1 MKKIIIITLLLISGL
16 SVSALSPDNQS
27 HQTIAEQVR
36 GTDSSSIGFVADV
49 LTWYDAHMNY
59 STVGLLMALESSFV
73 PFPSEVVI
81 PPAVYVAC
89 NPDTRSGMT
98 IWVIV
103 LIGTLGALIG
113 AYINYFLSRWLGRP
127 IIYAFAE
134 SKVGHLLN
142 LSKEK
147 VQRAESYFN
156 DHGNVSTLVG
166 RLIPVIRQLISIPA
180 GLSKMN
186 LATFTFFT
194 LLGAGAWNVV
204 LALLGWLAYKAADP
218 SVIEKYSHQF
228 SVAIVVIFVA
238 VVAFLIIRS
247 VLRKRKQKQSSNK

>member
-1 MKKIIIITLLLISGL
+1 MSSFIAWCFDHLNYWTITFLMTL
-16 SVSALSPDNQS
+16 
-27 HQTIAEQVR
+27 E
-36 GTDSSSIGFVADV
+36 
-49 LTWYDAHMNY
+49 
-59 STVGLLMALESSFV
+59 STVI
-73 PFPSEVVI
+73 PIPSELVV
-81 PPAVYVAC
+81 PPAAYRAAAEGSDLNV
-89 NPDTRSGMT
+89 
-98 IWVIV
+98 V
-103 LIGTLGALIG
+103 LVVLCATLGANLGALI
-113 AYINYFLSRWLGRP
+113 NYTAARYLGRP